1 MLIVT
6 FVVQVIVVA
15 IFHYYNLQFQEVFV
29 HNRPVFEFF
38 SYTTMEGNQKIDYF
52 AYAVPYKNLDITI
65 ISTRFPYSKQRVE
78 SVLASTRT
86 DGSISSQAIS
96 AWLTKPVSLLEECA
110 FVLDYVHILTES
122 K

>member
-52 AYAVPYKNLDITI
+52 AYAVPCKCEMIVSSVRQESGYNYYFNTFSLFKTTSRIGSCLDSNWSCLNL
-65 ISTRFPYSKQRVE
+65 F
-78 SVLASTRT
+78 
-86 DGSISSQAIS
+86 
-96 AWLTKPVSLLEECA
+96 
-110 FVLDYVHILTES
+110 F
-122 K
+122 